1 MVLGRNV
8 WPPGFKKICVNSA
21 QLAAEELLTFS
32 SQEVSE
38 DISEGF
44 SFNLRTL
51 LHPHLPRG
59 LSTMGLADLSTFGS
73 CVGVAA
79 VCEGSGQP
87 FLS

>member
-8 WPPGFKKICVNSA
+8 WPPGFKESVSTVFRW
-21 QLAAEELLTFS
+21 TFS

-44 SFNLRTL
+44 SFDLRAL

-59 LSTMGLADLSTFGS
+59 LSTMGLADLSTFGP
-73 CVGVAA
+73 CVGMAA